1 MELTSPSL
9 RSRGRGLRWRARAA
23 LRLVELLKGTK
34 RLAEV
39 APFIRR
45 AVGIFTKRLGSEHL
59 NSHSMKENYATLL
72 EAMGG
77 TQHEI

>member
-1 MELTSPSL
+1 M
-9 RSRGRGLRWRARAA
+9 
-23 LRLVELLKGTK
+23 ELLKGTK